1 MIGSTNHLDS
11 LDPAISKRPSRF
23 DRKYHFQIPSFE
35 ERKLYCEFWRKKLVD
50 SELVDFDPALNAV
63 IAGLSEG
70 FSFAYLKELFV
81 IALLTIARGGHV
93 DEEDEGKSE
102 TSTETVMVEHEV
114 EPVAETA
121 VKEGSDAK
129 TETGGTE
136 GKEKAIVCEDKKE
149 EVPEKKKRTLPVVDV
164 PEHLK
169 DNQLLKVIKNQLQI
183 LLDEMDN
190 TKEEDWPSDKPKG
203 GRGLRIL
210 RNLVARPIPNSDDDC
225 C

>member
-1 MIGSTNHLDS
+1 
-11 LDPAISKRPSRF
+11 
-23 DRKYHFQIPSFE
+23 
-35 ERKLYCEFWRKKLVD
+35 
-50 SELVDFDPALNAV
+50 V

-93 DEEDEGKSE
+93 DVNSEEDEDKSE
-102 TSTETVMVEHEV
+102 TGTEPVMVEHEV
-114 EPVAETA
+114 EPVSETKEA
-121 VKEGSDAK
+121 SVKADVETVEG
-129 TETGGTE
+129 G
-136 GKEKAIVCEDKKE
+136 EKITVYEVKKE
-149 EVPEKKKRTLPVVDV
+149 EEAPKKKRSLPVVEV

-169 DNQLLKVIKNQLQI
+169 DNQLLKVIKTQLQM

-203 GRGLRIL
+203 SERGPVVRVLRSRMAKAID
-210 RNLVARPIPNSDDDC
+210 SDNDC